1 MGFTNYS
8 PSADDVKSW
17 IKMTDVNDDGKISL
31 DEYEFLVLKSL
42 EKAGIKIEYMW
53 SFVFIFKL
61 FISKILKIKFI
72 KI

>member
-42 EKAGIKIEYMW
+42 EKAGIKIEYM
-53 SFVFIFKL
+53 
-61 FISKILKIKFI
+61 
-72 KI
+72 